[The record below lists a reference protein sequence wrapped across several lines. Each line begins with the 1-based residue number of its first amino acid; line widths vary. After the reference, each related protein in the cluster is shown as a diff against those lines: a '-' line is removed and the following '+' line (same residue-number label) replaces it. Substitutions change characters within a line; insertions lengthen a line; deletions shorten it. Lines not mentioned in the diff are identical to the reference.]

1 MSNDKREGCAHH
13 QHRAGVKQEEGDA
26 MIATA
31 IPGTVGV
38 YSVHEAGQRL
48 PEGIGVY
55 HYASGNWW
63 SCEVHKAWRPWLPGQ
78 GVPCACICLVLE
90 GKERRTK

>member
-1 MSNDKREGCAHH
+1 
-13 QHRAGVKQEEGDA
+13 

-38 YSVHEAGQRL
+38 YSVHLPRQRL

-55 HYASGNWW
+55 YYASGNWW
-63 SCEVHKAWRPWLPGQ
+63 SCEAHGPWRPWLPGQ
-78 GVPCACICLVLE
+78 GVPCAEIQMALELRAKGKPCI
-90 GKERRTK
+90 

>member
-1 MSNDKREGCAHH
+1 
-13 QHRAGVKQEEGDA
+13 

-31 IPGTVGV
+31 IPGIVGV
-38 YSVHEAGQRL
+38 YSVHLTRQRL

-63 SCEVHKAWRPWLPGQ
+63 SCEVHKAWRPWLPGGQ
-78 GVPCACICLVLE
+78 LPCEHITAVLAMKN
-90 GKERRTK
+90 GDVV